1 MKLKSINKV
10 ASGGNLNYYHLLY
23 ENRLGKDKVYE
34 MISRDKDI
42 QNGSDL
48 NSREPQAVVLVVFNK
63 DYSKLLLNL
72 EFRMAVDEMVYN
84 MPAGLI
90 EQGENV
96 EDAARRELK
105 EETGLDLVT
114 VVDILNPAYSS
125 VGISNEKTVC
135 VICTAE
141 GELGGNP
148 EPDEEIECN
157 WYSKEDII
165 RLINDKSVKMAA
177 RTQMLCYLWAMP
189 FNGR

>member
-1 MKLKSINKV
+1 MKLKEIKRID
-10 ASGGNLNYYHLLY
+10 GGSHLNYYHLLY

-34 MISRDKDI
+34 MISRDKNI

-105 EETGLDLVT
+105 EETGLDLVS
-114 VVDILNPAYSS
+114 VIDILNPAYSS

>member
-10 ASGGNLNYYHLLY
+10 ASGGHLNYYHLLY

-34 MISRDKDI
+34 MISRDKGI

-72 EFRMAVDEMVYN
+72 EFRMAVNEMVYN